1 MGFDLFGLIA
11 IVSAIVMVGA
21 VVGFVIWYIRN

>member
-1 MGFDLFGLIA
+1 MGFDLFGW
-11 IVSAIVMVGA
+11 IVIIGVIVMVGA

>member
-1 MGFDLFGLIA
+1 MDLFALLA
-11 IVSAIVMVGA
+11 IVTGVVLVAA